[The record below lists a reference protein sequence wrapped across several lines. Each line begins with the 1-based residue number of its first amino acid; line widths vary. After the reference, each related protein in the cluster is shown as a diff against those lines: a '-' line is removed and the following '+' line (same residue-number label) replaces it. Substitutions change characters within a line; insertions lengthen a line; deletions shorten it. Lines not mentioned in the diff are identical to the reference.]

1 MPTLALRGFLWLR
14 AFAAL
19 QCGAGGCARLRS
31 TIPASP
37 WLISMTQ
44 KYFGTDG
51 IRGTVGQAPI
61 TPDFVL
67 RLAHAVGRVLKQ
79 TEERPT
85 VLIGKDTRIS
95 GYMLE
100 SALESG
106 FNSAGVD
113 VVLLGPLPTPGVAY
127 LTRSQ
132 RASLG
137 VVISASHNPYADN
150 GIKFFSA
157 QGAKL
162 PDAWEQAVEAAL
174 EESPVW
180 ADSATL
186 GKARRLEDAAGRYI
200 EFCKSTFSNDLSL
213 KGIKMVVDAAHGAAY
228 HIAPKVFHELGAE
241 VIAIGC
247 APDGMNINQG
257 VGATH
262 PQALV
267 QAVLEQGADF
277 GIALD
282 GDADRLLMVD
292 RAGRLYNGDELLYL
306 MACDRMGRN
315 QPLPGVVGTL
325 MTNMAVELALQ
336 ARGVP
341 LVRAKV
347 GDRYVLEELNRRNWT
362 LGGEGSGHLLA
373 LDKHTTGDG
382 LVSALQVLQTCVG
395 SGQSMSEMLAEL
407 VLFPQVLLNVRL
419 QPGQDWKSNSLLAQE
434 TRAVE
439 AELGQTGR
447 LLIRAS
453 GTEPLLRVMVEARDA
468 AQAHACAQRLID
480 AVQQG

>member
-1 MPTLALRGFLWLR
+1 
-14 AFAAL
+14 
-19 QCGAGGCARLRS
+19 
-31 TIPASP
+31 
-37 WLISMTQ
+37 MTR

-51 IRGTVGQAPI
+51 IRGTVGQPPI

-67 RLAHAVGRVLKQ
+67 RLAHAVGQVLKKS
-79 TEERPT
+79 EARPT

-127 LTRSQ
+127 LTRAQ

-137 VVISASHNPYADN
+137 VVISASHNPFADN

-157 QGAKL
+157 QGSKL
-162 PDAWEQAVEAAL
+162 PDAWEQAVEVAL
-174 EESPVW
+174 GEAPAW
-180 ADSATL
+180 ADSASL
-186 GKARRLEDAAGRYI
+186 GKTRRLDDAAGRYI
-200 EFCKSTFSNDLSL
+200 EFCKSTFAHELTLRGL
-213 KGIKMVVDAAHGAAY
+213 KIVVDAAHGAAY

-247 APDGMNINQG
+247 APDGLNINQD

-267 QAVLEQGADF
+267 RAVRDSQADY

-282 GDADRLLMVD
+282 GDADRLQLVD
-292 RAGRLYNGDELLYL
+292 ATGRLYNGDELLYL
-306 MACDRMGRN
+306 MVADRLARGERI
-315 QPLPGVVGTL
+315 PGVVGTL
-325 MTNMAVELALQ
+325 MTNMAVEVALKAQ
-336 ARGVP
+336 G
-341 LVRAKV
+341 LQFVRARV
-347 GDRYVLEELNRRNWT
+347 GDRYVLEELERNRWL

-382 LVSALQVLQTCVG
+382 LISALQVLQACVR
-395 SGQSMSEMLAEL
+395 SGRSMAQMLAE
-407 VLFPQVLLNVRL
+407 VTLFPQTLINVRL
-419 QPGQDWKSNSLLAQE
+419 QPDQDWKANVRLAAE
-434 TRAVE
+434 TKAVE
-439 AELGQTGR
+439 AELDNTGR
-447 LLIRAS
+447 VLIRAS

-468 AQAHACAQRLID
+468 GQAKACAQRLVESVR
-480 AVQQG
+480 AG